1 MVLGFTIEFLHQ
13 GILKTIFID
22 SWLTFSLLGQ
32 PPNGFKL
39 TLIDIIILVLIAYL
53 VSAISE
59 RLTGK
64 KLGGTFQATVI
75 TLLGTFIILAFARL
89 PAGLDFSIE
98 DIQLIPAL
106 LGAILIAVFYTL
118 IRAQFQQGKK
128 GK

>member
-1 MVLGFTIEFLHQ
+1 MVLGVTIDFLHQ

-22 SWLTFSLLGQ
+22 SWLTISLLGQ

-39 TLIDIIILVLIAYL
+39 TLIDLIILLLIAYL

-75 TLLGTFIILAFARL
+75 TLIGTFIILAFARL
-89 PAGLDFSIE
+89 PAGLDFGIE
-98 DIQLIPAL
+98 DIQVIPAL

-118 IRAQFQQGKK
+118 IRAQFKK